1 MDNEEPLR
9 RLNGRLQACDQC
21 RARKVACDHAQP
33 VCNRCIKRNQAGGCT
48 YTIGSVLQPRRRAR
62 QQKTRSI
69 NDSLVQET
77 SPTLSHRSGRSG
89 SGSESAARNATVN
102 VSSTP
107 NVTAKT
113 NGSPS
118 SGFFGFTSHAVVYEE
133 TKRSLSRLQG
143 QGPDTRLPRP
153 GARDRATPRLS
164 FSELPPIVRHMSI
177 YALEA
182 LPGQSNE
189 QIVFYEK
196 DPEERRWSQLV
207 LARITNSVLNL
218 LKKNPDGS
226 GPDLERVAE
235 ILCNN
240 SAQPLRDMD
249 DPQQWMD
256 QYCGDNLRWES
267 IGLIWGN
274 LERLTD
280 TLNSL
285 RPSHV
290 AWIPGKCDREL
301 SRTHLS
307 YCIDLARQF
316 TDGNAILL
324 DLIRRQTTF
333 VSHLDGDAAASC
345 WYSHGA
351 AVSMLTFMGLHA
363 QVGEIPHTP
372 TLCSEHNRRI
382 VAQIYN
388 HDKFSVAF
396 SGRPSLLNRK
406 YCMTPLPLDLRD
418 EDLADEATLQK
429 AAQELDERGWNKEG
443 KMYPFTLIRAR
454 RMMASILEEVMEL
467 ALGCTV
473 CTTLDELRNIQV
485 RQLETLAGFPACLIY
500 DPQDLSDP
508 NRDIEN
514 VYAKILIRLGHLQVM
529 FFLER
534 LLCINGS
541 LEQGNLLVLS
551 FEMLTLTLTLWT
563 HKDQFAAMRRNFEW
577 LLMAHAAP
585 AGGILCLELLNP
597 SFTGKHPKEERITRS
612 SIIQNLSLLV
622 GFLDWV
628 RPSAPNGDLCM
639 DCKVIIQRVL
649 DHTLN
654 GSLNGDSPWAALAY
668 DFPEPLDFNFD
679 LLDTFDWLHSDFQ

>member
-1 MDNEEPLR
+1 MDNEDEAPLR

-62 QQKTRSI
+62 QQKSRSI
-69 NDSLVQET
+69 NNSLVQEA

-89 SGSESAARNATVN
+89 SGSESAARNATANANANVN
-102 VSSTP
+102 A
-107 NVTAKT
+107 TAKV

-143 QGPDTRLPRP
+143 QGPDTRLLRP
-153 GARDRATPRLS
+153 GARGRTTPRLS

-196 DPEERRWSQLV
+196 NPEEKRWSQLV
-207 LARITNSVLNL
+207 LARITNSVLDL

-256 QYCGDNLRWES
+256 QYCDDNLRWES

-285 RPSHV
+285 RPCHV
-290 AWIPGKCDREL
+290 AWIPGKCDKEL

-333 VSHLDGDAAASC
+333 VSHLDGDA
-345 WYSHGA
+345 
-351 AVSMLTFMGLHA
+351 
-363 QVGEIPHTP
+363 
-372 TLCSEHNRRI
+372 
-382 VAQIYN
+382 
-388 HDKFSVAF
+388 
-396 SGRPSLLNRK
+396 GR
-406 YCMTPLPLDLRD
+406 
-418 EDLADEATLQK
+418 
-429 AAQELDERGWNKEG
+429 
-443 KMYPFTLIRAR
+443 
-454 RMMASILEEVMEL
+454 
-467 ALGCTV
+467 AL
-473 CTTLDELRNIQV
+473 
-485 RQLETLAGFPACLIY
+485 
-500 DPQDLSDP
+500 LSDHC
-508 NRDIEN
+508 E
-514 VYAKILIRLGHLQVM
+514 
-529 FFLER
+529 
-534 LLCINGS
+534 
-541 LEQGNLLVLS
+541 LS
-551 FEMLTLTLTLWT
+551 
-563 HKDQFAAMRRNFEW
+563 
-577 LLMAHAAP
+577 
-585 AGGILCLELLNP
+585 
-597 SFTGKHPKEERITRS
+597 
-612 SIIQNLSLLV
+612 
-622 GFLDWV
+622 
-628 RPSAPNGDLCM
+628 
-639 DCKVIIQRVL
+639 
-649 DHTLN
+649 
-654 GSLNGDSPWAALAY
+654 Y
-668 DFPEPLDFNFD
+668 
-679 LLDTFDWLHSDFQ
+679 

>member
-1 MDNEEPLR
+1 M
-9 RLNGRLQACDQC
+9 
-21 RARKVACDHAQP
+21 
-33 VCNRCIKRNQAGGCT
+33 
-48 YTIGSVLQPRRRAR
+48 
-62 QQKTRSI
+62 
-69 NDSLVQET
+69 
-77 SPTLSHRSGRSG
+77 SPTLSLRSGRSG
-89 SGSESAARNATVN
+89 SGSESANLSAARSA
-102 VSSTP
+102 
-107 NVTAKT
+107 TAKP
-113 NGSPS
+113 NASPS
-118 SGFFGFTSHAVVYEE
+118 AGFFGFTSHTVVFEE

-143 QGPDTRLPRP
+143 QGPETRLPRP
-153 GARDRATPRLS
+153 GAGGRMTPRLS
-164 FSELPPIVRHMSI
+164 FNELPPIVRHMSI

-182 LPGQSNE
+182 LPGQPNE
-189 QIVFYEK
+189 QIVFHEK
-196 DPEERRWSQLV
+196 DPDEKRWSQIV
-207 LARITNSVLNL
+207 LARITKSVQDL
-218 LKKNPDGS
+218 LRKDPDGS

-240 SAQPLRDMD
+240 SAQPLRDID
-249 DPQQWMD
+249 DPKEWMD

-274 LERLTD
+274 LERLSD
-280 TLNSL
+280 TINSL

-290 AWIPGKCDREL
+290 AWIPGKSDREL
-301 SRTHLS
+301 SRTHLG
-307 YCIDLARQF
+307 YCIDLARNF
-316 TDGNAILL
+316 TEGNAVLL
-324 DLIRRQTTF
+324 DLMRRRTTL
-333 VSHLDGDAAASC
+333 VSVLDGDAAASC

-351 AVSMLTFMGLHA
+351 AVSMLTFVGLHA
-363 QVGEIPHTP
+363 HVGEIPHTP

-382 VAQIYN
+382 VAQIFN

-396 SGRPSLLNRK
+396 SGRPPLLNRR

-429 AAQELDERGWNKEG
+429 AVQELDERGWNKSG

-454 RMMASILEEVMEL
+454 RIMASILEEVMEL

-485 RQLETLAGFPACLIY
+485 RQLETLAGFPACLKY

-508 NRDIEN
+508 NRDIEC
-514 VYAKILIRLGHLQVM
+514 VYAKILIRLGHLQTM

-541 LEQGNLLVLS
+541 LDEGNLLVLS

-563 HKDQFAAMRRNFEW
+563 NKDQFAAMRRSFEW

-654 GSLNGDSPWAALAY
+654 GSVNGDSPWAALAY
-668 DFPEPLDFNFD
+668 DFPEPLDFNFE
-679 LLDTFDWLHSDFQ
+679 LLDTFDWLHADFQ